1 MPKLTHGAKQQLE
14 KLPPQLSAKA
24 HELIRR
30 LDREPHLGKK
40 LVGPLQGKRSARL
53 GRSHRITYQEAEG
66 YVVVLIVGPRKDVY
80 R

>member
-1 MPKLTHGAKQQLE
+1 MPKLTRGAHKQLG

-30 LDREPHLGKK
+30 LDEPRPSKK
-40 LVGPLQGKRSARL
+40 LVGPLLGKRSARL
-53 GRSHRITYQEAEG
+53 GRSHRIIYEEAEG
-66 YVVVLIVGPRKDVY
+66 YVVVLTVGPRRDVY

>member
-1 MPKLTHGAKQQLE
+1 MPKLTRGAAKQLR

-30 LDREPHLGKK
+30 LDEPRLGKK
-40 LVGPLQGKRSARL
+40 VVGPLKGKRSARL
-53 GRSHRITYQEAEG
+53 GRTHRIIYQEAED
-66 YVVVLIVGPRKDVY
+66 YVVVLTVGPRRDAY

>member
-1 MPKLTHGAKQQLE
+1 MPKLTRGAKKQLG

-30 LDREPHLGKK
+30 LDDEPHLGKK
-40 LVGPLQGKRSARL
+40 LVGPLKGKRSARL
-53 GRSHRITYQEAEG
+53 GRTHRIIYEEAEG
-66 YVVVLIVGPRKDVY
+66 YVVVLTVGPRRDVY

>member
-1 MPKLTHGAKQQLE
+1 MPKLTPGAKKQLG

-30 LDREPHLGKK
+30 LDEPHLGKK
-40 LVGPLQGKRSARL
+40 LVGPLKGKRSARL
-53 GRSHRITYQEAEG
+53 GRSHRIIYQEADG
-66 YVVVLIVGPRKDVY
+66 YIVVLTVGPRKDVY

>member
-1 MPKLTHGAKQQLE
+1 MPILTPSAKKQLG

-30 LDREPHLGKK
+30 LDDDPHFGKK
-40 LVGPLQGKRSARL
+40 LVGPLKGKRSARL
-53 GRSHRITYQEAEG
+53 GHSHRIIYEATEG
-66 YVVVLIVGPRKDVY
+66 YVVVLTVGPRKDIY

>member
-1 MPKLTHGAKQQLE
+1 MPKLTRGAKKQLG

-30 LDREPHLGKK
+30 LDDEPHLGKK
-40 LVGPLQGKRSARL
+40 LVGPLKGKRSARL
-53 GRSHRITYQEAEG
+53 GRSHRIIYEETEG
-66 YVVVLIVGPRKDVY
+66 YVVVLTVGPRKDVY

>member
-1 MPKLTHGAKQQLE
+1 MPKLTRGARKQLG

-30 LDREPHLGKK
+30 LDHEPHLGKK
-40 LVGPLQGKRSARL
+40 LVGPLKGKRSARL
-53 GRSHRITYQEAEG
+53 GRTHRVIYEVTES
-66 YVVVLIVGPRKDVY
+66 YVVVLTVGPRRDVY